1 MSPPRV
7 ETVLIVDDSLVQRL
21 HMVGLLRQCG
31 IHGILEAVDGI
42 QALELLAGL
51 DTLPHLIVVDLEMPG
66 MDGVEFILQMMKRN
80 VMAPLVISSNRDL
93 SLICSVE
100 NMAQALGIPILAAWK
115 KPLTKQH
122 LAEILHHS
130 PDRPPPSP
138 SAPETH
144 KEASSTGAH
153 ELALA
158 ISRHQLLP
166 YYQPQIDLKSGTI
179 TGVEVLARW
188 PHAEK
193 GFIPPDHFIPLAE
206 KHRLI
211 HDLTL
216 EIAGQAFARAA
227 HWRRSG
233 VHLTVAVNLSP
244 RLLDLPDFV
253 SEVDAL
259 LQQYQLPAEQV
270 IWEVTESSLAA
281 DLGIA
286 LANLARLRLKGFGLS
301 IDDYGTG
308 FSSMQQLSRIPFTEL
323 KIDRSFVHRAHQR
336 EHLRVILQ
344 SALDMAHKMSLVTVA
359 EGIETLE
366 DWKLLRE
373 FGCNLAQGYF
383 IAKPMPGETFT
394 GWVKTQNTR
403 RHGRRGS

>member
-1 MSPPRV
+1 MSPQRV
-7 ETVLIVDDSLVQRL
+7 ETVLIVEDSLVQRL
-21 HMVGLLRQCG
+21 HMVGLLRQFG
-31 IHGILEAVDGI
+31 IHGIFEAVDGS
-42 QALELLAGL
+42 QALELLTGL
-51 DTLPHLIVVDLEMPG
+51 DTLPHLVMVDLEMPC
-66 MDGVEFILQMMKRN
+66 MDGVEFIQQMMKRK
-80 VMAPLVISSNRDL
+80 VMAPLVISSSKDI
-93 SLICSVE
+93 SLICTVE
-100 NMAQALGIPILAAWK
+100 NMAQALGIPILAAWQ

-122 LAEILHHS
+122 LAQVLCHH
-130 PDRPPPSP
+130 PDRPSPSP

-144 KEASSTGAH
+144 KEASTTSAR
-153 ELALA
+153 ELATA
-158 ISRHQLLP
+158 ISSQQILP
-166 YYQPQIDLKSGTI
+166 YYQPQIALKSGTI

-188 PHAEK
+188 PHAAK

-206 KHRLI
+206 KHGLI
-211 HDLTL
+211 HDLTVQ
-216 EIAGQAFARAA
+216 IAGQAFAQAA
-227 HWRRSG
+227 RWRRCG
-233 VHLTVAVNLSP
+233 LHLTVAVNLSP

-253 SEVDAL
+253 TEVDAL
-259 LQQYQLPAEQV
+259 LLQHQLPAQQV

-281 DLGIA
+281 DLGVA

-373 FGCNLAQGYF
+373 FGCDLAQGYF

-394 GWVKTQNTR
+394 DWVKTQNTR
-403 RHGRRGS
+403 RHGLRGS